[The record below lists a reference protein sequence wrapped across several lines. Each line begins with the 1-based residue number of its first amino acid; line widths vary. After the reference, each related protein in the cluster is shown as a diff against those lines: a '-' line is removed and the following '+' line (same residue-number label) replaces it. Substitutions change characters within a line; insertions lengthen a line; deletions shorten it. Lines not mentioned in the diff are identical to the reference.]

1 MSDLARRELNPP
13 RGDGHHA
20 LEGQAL
26 TELYDLLG
34 NNWMLVDDHHL
45 EKTYAFKDFQEALD
59 FTNKI
64 GALAEAVD
72 HHPELFLAWGK
83 VTISISTH
91 SIGGLSEADF
101 IFSAKAD
108 ELYS

>member
-1 MSDLARRELNPP
+1 MSELARRELTPP
-13 RGDGHHA
+13 RGEGHKA

-34 NNWMLVDDHHL
+34 NNWELIENHHL
-45 EKTYAFKDFQEALD
+45 EKTYSFNDFQEALD

-64 GALAEAVD
+64 GALAESID
-72 HHPELFLAWGK
+72 HHPVLCLTWGK
-83 VTISISTH
+83 VTITIWTH
-91 SIGGLSEADF
+91 SVGGLSEADF

-108 ELYS
+108 ELFC